1 MLAMHILILMG
12 LKLCTSKITKYV
24 LWLKKAI
31 KNPSNSIYFILGIPF
46 LYALFWVL
54 QPGGDLSPPFILV
67 PTLTVIIYAYFTR
80 NKLASAILGLALFSL
95 TMFYLDFL
103 YAVLNYSNNIFMF
116 LTWNRIISSIL
127 DMLPFSIIHL
137 IIGASVAS
145 RKKEYLLIAAI
156 MVLLLVFIV
165 RGID

>member
-1 MLAMHILILMG
+1 MYIFISMG
-12 LKLCTSKITKYV
+12 LKLSTTKKTKYI
-24 LWLKKAI
+24 LWLKAAI

-46 LYALFWVL
+46 LFAFAWVL
-54 QPGGDLSPPFILV
+54 QPGGDLSPPFLLV
-67 PTLTVIIYAYFTR
+67 PTFTIIAYAYYTK
-80 NKLASAILGLALFSL
+80 NKLLSAILGTTVFPLTLFYS
-95 TMFYLDFL
+95 DFL
-103 YAVLNYSNNIFMF
+103 YAVLNYSNNIFIM

-127 DMLPFSIIHL
+127 GALPFSIIHL
-137 IIGASVAS
+137 IIGASVAT

>member
-1 MLAMHILILMG
+1 MHILILMG

-54 QPGGDLSPPFILV
+54 QPGGNLSPPFILV
-67 PTLTVIIYAYFTR
+67 PTLTVISYAYYTQ
-80 NKLASAILGLALFSL
+80 NKLSSAILGTAVFPL
-95 TMFYLDFL
+95 TFFYLDFL
-103 YAVLNYSNNIFMF
+103 NAVLYHSSNIFMIS
-116 LTWNRIISSIL
+116 TWNRIISSIL

-145 RKKEYLLIAAI
+145 RKKEYLFIAAI
-156 MVLLLVFIV
+156 LVLLVVFIV
-165 RGID
+165 HGID

>member
-1 MLAMHILILMG
+1 MDF
-12 LKLCTSKITKYV
+12 KLFTSRNTKYV

-67 PTLTVIIYAYFTR
+67 PTFIVISYAYFTR

-95 TMFYLDFL
+95 TIFYLDFL

-116 LTWNRIISSIL
+116 LTWNRIISSIM

-156 MVLLLVFIV
+156 LVLLLVFIA

>member
-1 MLAMHILILMG
+1 MG
-12 LKLCTSKITKYV
+12 LKLCTSNKTKYV
-24 LWLKKAI
+24 LWLKTAI
-31 KNPSNSIYFILGIPF
+31 KNPSSSIFFILGIPF

-67 PTLTVIIYAYFTR
+67 PTFTVICYAYYTK
-80 NKLASAILGLALFSL
+80 NKLSSAILGLALFSL

-145 RKKEYLLIAAI
+145 RKKEYLFIAAI
-156 MVLLLVFIV
+156 LILLLVFIV

>member
-1 MLAMHILILMG
+1 
-12 LKLCTSKITKYV
+12 
-24 LWLKKAI
+24 
-31 KNPSNSIYFILGIPF
+31 
-46 LYALFWVL
+46 L

>member
-1 MLAMHILILMG
+1 MN
-12 LKLCTSKITKYV
+12 LKPSTSKKTKYI

-31 KNPSNSIYFILGIPF
+31 KNPSNYIYFILGIPF

>member
-1 MLAMHILILMG
+1 MN
-12 LKLCTSKITKYV
+12 LKPSTSKNTKYA

>member
-1 MLAMHILILMG
+1 MN
-12 LKLCTSKITKYV
+12 LKPSTSKKTKYI

-54 QPGGDLSPPFILV
+54 QPGGSLSPPFILV